1 MTKPTKRRNA
11 PLDRTARP
19 RDGALVIATEIQKL
33 AADFEVAA
41 KEDLSVQSNT
51 GDDAE
56 MMAAFNRASELAE
69 KILGLPTSTDLSI
82 TRLRAAAYLWARAQT
97 IEEISEEAEATD
109 EKILVSLL
117 RDLTANAETLPRSP
131 MFTSAASG
139 DADRVLAQDEEA
151 AR

>member
-19 RDGALVIATEIQKL
+19 RDSALVIATEIQKL
-33 AADFEVAA
+33 AADFEVAS

-82 TRLRAAAYLWARAQT
+82 TRLRSTRPVSGPNALPLART
-97 IEEISEEAEATD
+97 
-109 EKILVSLL
+109 
-117 RDLTANAETLPRSP
+117 PRS
-131 MFTSAASG
+131 TNAAESKG
-139 DADRVLAQDEEA
+139 S
-151 AR
+151 